1 MKITYPNP
9 IRLIKDFEVGEC
21 FNISTSDAIYMRI
34 DNSDFLALNLATGKL
49 AYFDNG
55 AKGVLV
61 QCELIVK

>member
-9 IRLIKDFEVGEC
+9 IRLIKDIEIGEC
-21 FNISTSDAIYMRI
+21 FNISADPTIYMRI
-34 DNSDFLALNLATGKL
+34 DNPDSFALNLATGKL
-49 AYFDNG
+49 VYFNDE